1 MLWLRPLT
9 MLRLL
14 ALLTLCETVRTGFFV
29 SALPVSGPAL
39 PLGAAAIGAMAGAHY
54 LADALAKG
62 PAGLLIGRWGLG

>member
-39 PLGAAAIGAMAGAHY
+39 PLGAAAIGAM
-54 LADALAKG
+54 
-62 PAGLLIGRWGLG
+62 